1 MAKALNFTSLFP
13 TNHRVIIIKMKI
25 DSSDIQHLLD
35 ISGEFFILTD
45 ATGTVQYSSR
55 MHAQFKLY
63 FKKSP
68 EVGDL
73 LAEIVL
79 SDRQAVIQLIIHDV
93 CESQATFKTE
103 AEFTDV
109 QGNVVFLS
117 VTFQPRLNEQG
128 AVEQIYVLMQ
138 DISQQKI
145 FERKLSAQAKSIS
158 NLIELAHA
166 IIIGID
172 TRGYITDW
180 NTHSARLTGYTKNE
194 AYTKKFKDLLLLDT
208 YKQVFE
214 AEMSKSTEGKSEQNF
229 EVMVKCK
236 SGLILTVLVNITPR
250 TNTGGQVIGS
260 VLVGHDVTELVQ
272 HRKTLEE
279 KVQERNRELMQALK
293 NEREMLDL
301 KKRFTALASK
311 ELYEPLVQLHTD
323 VELTA
328 SQLSQLSGNELK
340 TRILHLEKRINQLL
354 LMVDGLLRHTNK
366 TLKK

>member
-1 MAKALNFTSLFP
+1 MNI
-13 TNHRVIIIKMKI
+13 TNP
-25 DSSDIQHLLD
+25 DIQCLLD
-35 ISGEFFILTD
+35 MSGEFFMLTD
-45 ATGTVQYSSR
+45 EKGIVQFVS
-55 MHAQFKLY
+55 KLQPQYHGY
-63 FKKSP
+63 FEKLP
-68 EVGDL
+68 QPGDSL
-73 LAEIVL
+73 VRIV
-79 SDRQAVIQLIIHDV
+79 SANRKQIMQLIIQEV
-93 CESQATFKTE
+93 CEARQSFKTE
-103 AEFTDV
+103 AEYADP
-109 QGNVVFLS
+109 QGNSIFLS
-117 VTFQPRLNEQG
+117 ISFQPQVNDKGSVKR
-128 AVEQIYVLMQ
+128 IYILMQ

-145 FERKLSAQAKSIS
+145 FERKLSSQAKSIS

-166 IIIGID
+166 VIIGID

-180 NTHSARLTGYTKNE
+180 NTHSARLTGYSKNE
-194 AYTKKFKDLLLLDT
+194 AYTKKFKDLLLLAT
-208 YKQVFE
+208 YKQIFE
-214 AEMSKSTEGKSEQNF
+214 TQLVKSIEGKSEQNF

-328 SQLSQLSGNELK
+328 AQLSQLSGNELK
-340 TRILHLEKRINQLL
+340 THILHLEKRINQMLL
-354 LMVDGLLRHTNK
+354 LVDGLLRHTNK

>member
-1 MAKALNFTSLFP
+1 
-13 TNHRVIIIKMKI
+13 MKT
-25 DSSDIQHLLD
+25 DNSDIQHLLD

-45 ATGTVQYSSR
+45 AAGIIQYSSR
-55 MHAQFKLY
+55 MHSQFKLY

-73 LAEIVL
+73 LSEIVL
-79 SDRQAVIQLIIHDV
+79 SDRQAVMQLIIHDV
-93 CESQATFKTE
+93 CESQAMFKTE
-103 AEFTDV
+103 AEFIDA

-128 AVEQIYVLMQ
+128 VVEQIYVLMQ

-166 IIIGID
+166 VIIGID

-194 AYTKKFKDLLLLDT
+194 AYTKKFKDLLLFDT

-214 AEMSKSTEGKSEQNF
+214 AEMVKAAEGNSEQNF

-250 TNTGGQVIGS
+250 TNAGGQVIGS

-279 KVQERNRELMQALK
+279 KVHERNRELMQALK

-323 VELTA
+323 VELTVTQLP
-328 SQLSQLSGNELK
+328 QLSRNELK

-354 LMVDGLLRHTNK
+354 LMVDGLLRYTNK
-366 TLKK
+366 SLKK

>member
-1 MAKALNFTSLFP
+1 
-13 TNHRVIIIKMKI
+13 MKI
-25 DSSDIQHLLD
+25 NNSDIQHLLD
-35 ISGEFFILTD
+35 ISGEYFILTD
-45 ATGTVQYSSR
+45 AVGTVQFSSR
-55 MHAQFKLY
+55 MHPQFKLY
-63 FKKSP
+63 FSKVP
-68 EVGDL
+68 EVGDSL
-73 LAEIVL
+73 TAIVL
-79 SDRQAVIQLIIHDV
+79 PDRQAVIQLIIHDV
-93 CESQATFKTE
+93 CESRQMFKTE
-103 AEFTDV
+103 AEFADAH
-109 QGNVVFLS
+109 GNVVFLS
-117 VTFQPRLNEQG
+117 VTFQPRINDRGE
-128 AVEQIYVLMQ
+128 VEQLYVLMQ

-166 IIIGID
+166 VIIGID

-194 AYTKKFKDLLLLDT
+194 AYTKKFKDLLLFDT

-214 AEMSKSTEGKSEQNF
+214 AEMAKAAEGNSEQNF

-236 SGLILTVLVNITPR
+236 SGLILTVLVNLTPR
-250 TNTGGQVIGS
+250 TNTGGQIIGS

-279 KVQERNRELMQALK
+279 KMQERNRELMQALK

-311 ELYEPLVQLHTD
+311 ELYEPLVQLQTD

-328 SQLSQLSGNELK
+328 AQLAELSDNELK
-340 TRILHLEKRINQLL
+340 TRILHVEKRINQLL
-354 LMVDGLLRHTNK
+354 LLVDGLLRHIPK
-366 TLKK
+366 AAKK